1 MCGHVIVLVM
11 KIRSLLTATLVAV
24 ILSACAPTPTPT
36 PVCPTG
42 KLTITSA
49 ELVWLRPGT
58 PVPPKW
64 DPYLGPVP
72 SNKTRYDY
80 RVYIT
85 VRNDTDRVVNKN
97 NVFGSVR
104 IPFSSF
110 GYPLDKMMST
120 SSDLFDSKLLPG
132 QSVVWNAGISGW
144 MGPVAFPDEQGAPN
158 DEFASSWT
166 TTEFAKGSWH
176 SSEIISINCGVI
188 FNGPRVS

>member
-1 MCGHVIVLVM
+1 M
-11 KIRSLLTATLVAV
+11 KIRSLLVATLIAV

-64 DPYLGPVP
+64 DRYLGPVP
-72 SNKTRYDY
+72 SNKTRYEY
-80 RVYIT
+80 RIYIT
-85 VRNDTDRVVNKN
+85 VRNDTDRAVNKN
-97 NVFGSVR
+97 SSLGIVR

-110 GYPLDKMMST
+110 GYPLDRMMGRPIQV
-120 SSDLFDSKLLPG
+120 FDAKLLPG
-132 QSVVWNAGISGW
+132 QSVVWDAGFGYW
-144 MGPVAFPDEQGAPN
+144 EGPVEFPDNQGAPN

-166 TTEFAKGSWH
+166 TTEFSNGWWH

>member
-58 PVPPKW
+58 PVP
-64 DPYLGPVP
+64 

-85 VRNDTDRVVNKN
+85 VRNHTDRVVNKN
-97 NVFGSVR
+97 VVLGSVR

-110 GYPLDKMMST
+110 GYPLDKSMST
-120 SSDLFDSKLLPG
+120 PIDLFDTKLLPG
-132 QSVVWNAGISGW
+132 QSVVWNAGTGW
-144 MGPVAFPDEQGAPN
+144 YTVELPDEQGVPN

-166 TTEFAKGSWH
+166 TTESAHGWWH